1 MKKIFKPIAFLSIGI
16 SLLATLCACSN
27 TAPQNPCYNGHTY
40 GEETVI
46 RNATCSQE
54 GMTSS
59 ECTACSDTVHNYSN
73 KIDQIY
79 ENGFCTMC
87 QKYEDEYMKFQ
98 LNDDGESYKVSEYSD
113 NSRTEVTVPATFQGK
128 PVTVIGGQA
137 FANTQNLIRINLP
150 DTIVELGG
158 GAFSG
163 CTSLEAPI
171 LPESLRVIKNHAFYG
186 CKFETVELP
195 RGLTELGN
203 AFQNCSNLK
212 SLTIPAGV
220 TVIPDEAFWLC
231 PALES
236 VTMLGE
242 AERIGVKAF
251 KDCKKLVRFSA
262 KGTPAIEEQ
271 AFNSCG
277 ELRIFDVPEGV
288 SKLGRSAF
296 AGCMRMYSIT
306 LAENLTEIGSA
317 FGNDQPLS
325 MGAPRLAQIINYSSL
340 ELMPKDKTSHGGIT
354 RYARNTAINFD
365 RGDVIPSKIEYIND
379 FVVMVETGTSTDGNT
394 VCKWFT
400 VIDYVGNAY
409 APEFPD
415 LVSDEYEI
423 MEYTVAAYAFYKNS
437 TIMLADMPEGITCIE
452 DNAFA
457 DCSRL
462 LRLDIPST
470 VEYVSYSIGYGNI
483 AEVINRTKTD
493 LTSIKNVCSHLL
505 YLNQELDPILNPENN
520 FDSLIK
526 NVNGFLIM
534 DYREHVNDL
543 LDRYVLAYV
552 GDSDIL
558 TVPERPTDTGDL
570 KYGEYVIRRYAFANS
585 DCSEAVIPNGVTR
598 IDEYAFMGVT
608 LASLSIPDSV
618 TYIGD
623 SAFVS
628 SRIEQ
633 FTIPETTR
641 VNCILGTGGS
651 GFDSEGIRYVGSILI
666 DANVPASDD
675 DTVIKDGTVRIGDR
689 AFSNERLM
697 TKLTVANG
705 VKYIGSR
712 AFDGCSSLT
721 VIILPE
727 SLEEISNYI
736 IADCTSLEKIVFGG
750 TVDEWLALI
759 ENVQLC
765 GNMGR
770 YIEYTV
776 ECRDGTITMHK
787 DTPAQ

>member
-1 MKKIFKPIAFLSIGI
+1 MKKTFKSIVFLSIGI

-54 GMTSS
+54 GMTSI
-59 ECTACSDTVHNYSN
+59 ECTACGDTIHNYSN
-73 KIDQIY
+73 KIDHIY

-87 QKYEDEYMKFQ
+87 QRYEDEYMVFQ
-98 LNDDGESYKVSEYSD
+98 LNDDGESYKVSEYKD
-113 NSRTEVTVPATFQGK
+113 NSRTEVTVPATFNGK

-171 LPESLRVIKNHAFYG
+171 LPESLKVIKNHAFYG

-231 PALES
+231 HSLES

-271 AFNSCG
+271 AFTGCG

-288 SKLGRSAF
+288 SKLGKSAF

-306 LAENLTEIGSA
+306 LAESLTEIGSA

-325 MGAPRLAQIINYSSL
+325 IGAPRLAQIINYSSI
-340 ELMPKDKTSHGGIT
+340 ELMPKDSTNFGGIT
-354 RYARNTAINFD
+354 RYARNTAINFK
-365 RGDVIPSKIEYIND
+365 RGETVPSKIEYIND
-379 FVVMVETGTSTDGNT
+379 FVVMSETATDPEGDT
-394 VCKWFT
+394 VYKWFT
-400 VIDYVGNAY
+400 IIDYVGNDY
-409 APEFPD
+409 APKFPD
-415 LVSDEYEI
+415 LSSDDYVI
-423 MEYTVAAYAFYKNS
+423 MDYTVAAYAFYMNS

-452 DNAFA
+452 DSAFA

-462 LRLDIPST
+462 LRIDIPFS
-470 VEYVSYSIGYGNI
+470 VKSVSFHIGYGNI
-483 AEVINRTKTD
+483 AEVINRTHTD
-493 LTSIKNVCSHLL
+493 ISSIANTHSNLL
-505 YLNQELDPILNPENN
+505 YLNQELDPILYPKNN

-534 DYREHVNDL
+534 DHRENIHDPI
-543 LDRYVLAYV
+543 DRYILAYV
-552 GDSDIL
+552 GEGDALNI
-558 TVPERPTDTGDL
+558 PEKPSGDE
-570 KYGEYVIRRYAFANS
+570 YGEYIIRTYAFANS
-585 DCSEAVIPNGVTR
+585 ACTSAVIPNGVTR
-598 IDEYAFMGVT
+598 IDQYAFMGVI
-608 LASLSIPDSV
+608 LGSLTVPDSV
-618 TYIGD
+618 KYIGEA
-623 SAFVS
+623 AFVG

-633 FTIPETTR
+633 LTIPATTQ
-641 VNCILGTGGS
+641 VNRIFGTGGS
-651 GFDSEGIRYVGSILI
+651 GYGSDGIRYHGNILI
-666 DANVPASDD
+666 DTDNTVKG
-675 DTVIKDGTVRIGDR
+675 DTAVKEGTVRIGDWSFASR
-689 AFSNERLM
+689 TAITAITLPE
-697 TKLTVANG
+697 G
-705 VKYIGSR
+705 VKYIGTR
-712 AFDGCSSLT
+712 AFSDCTALT
-721 VIILPE
+721 TLVLPK
-727 SLEEISNYI
+727 SVEELADYI
-736 IADCTSLEKIVFGG
+736 IDDCTSLEKIIYGG
-750 TVDEWLALI
+750 TVEEWLALI

-765 GNMGR
+765 GSMSR
-770 YIEYTV
+770 YIEYDV
-776 ECRDGTITMHK
+776 ECSNGTVHMKK
-787 DTPAQ
+787 DTPVQ